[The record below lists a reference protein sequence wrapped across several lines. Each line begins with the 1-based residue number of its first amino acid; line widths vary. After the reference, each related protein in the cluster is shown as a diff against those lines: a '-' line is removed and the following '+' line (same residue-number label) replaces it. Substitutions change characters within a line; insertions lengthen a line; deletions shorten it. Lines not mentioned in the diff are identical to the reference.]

1 MLGRRRTWQV
11 AWFTTW
17 QAMAST
23 ALTLVVGIAPA
34 YVLARFRF
42 VGRRLLLGLLTAAFV
57 LPTVVMG
64 AAFSAL
70 LPDSLDRS
78 IWAILGAHVVF
89 NLAVVVRTVG
99 AVWEHLPPDLEAAAA
114 TLGASPRRVFREITL
129 PLLRPA
135 LTAAG
140 AIVFLFTFTS
150 FGVIRILGTAGRPT
164 LEVEIWRRA
173 TQLGEIGRRRRA
185 RTGPTRRPRRRGG
198 LVDVQPAP
206 AQPRPRRASAGSRA
220 ARSSTPRPCPRRI
233 HLDRDRGDRHDPTGR
248 PRRAIHALR
257 RRLLAAGV
265 ADARGH
271 RGTTRRQRRVSIR
284 WARSDV
290 PSRPRR
296 GPPRSQS

>member
-1 MLGRRRTWQV
+1 MVHHLAGDWPAR
-11 AWFTTW
+11 
-17 QAMAST
+17 S
-23 ALTLVVGIAPA
+23 LTLVVGIAPA

-114 TLGASPRRVFREITL
+114 TLGASPWRVFREITL

-150 FGVIRILGTAGRPT
+150 FGVIRILGTAGPADDRGRDLAAGDAARRDRPGG
-164 LEVEIWRRA
+164 RA
-173 TQLGEIGRRRRA
+173 RRRPA
-185 RTGPTRRPRRRGG
+185 RRPRRRRG

-206 AQPRPRRASAGSRA
+206 PQPRPRGAATRDGTARASASRA
-220 ARSSTPRPCPRRI
+220 HPRRS
-233 HLDRDRGDRHDPTGR
+233 HRDRHRGGRHDPAAR
-248 PRRAIHALR
+248 ARRAFDALR

-265 ADARGH
+265 AQTSATPRSAAASASAS
-271 RGTTRRQRRVSIR
+271 TRS
-284 WARSDV
+284 ARSGPFRRDRGV
-290 PSRPRR
+290 GHGAGSR
-296 GPPRSQS
+296 